1 MGVSVKFRKFGRQA
15 LDRLGRGEPASRIA
29 ADLGIASSTV
39 SAWARQSGLGP
50 YRRYKRRRKPEN
62 IARDMAI
69 IDLLLQSH
77 SVHDIADSLGV
88 SIPTVYKTRSSFASM
103 DTIKRVDP
111 HGQRVRGIVTV

>member
-1 MGVSVKFRKFGRQA
+1 
-15 LDRLGRGEPASRIA
+15 
-29 ADLGIASSTV
+29 
-39 SAWARQSGLGP
+39 
-50 YRRYKRRRKPEN
+50 
-62 IARDMAI
+62 MAI